1 VKQRAWQGVSASV
14 EEREE
19 IQPWPCHADAERD
32 RRDDCQ
38 VGPVSS
44 MSPQSFAFACVRSV
58 HTQARPEDR
67 DVTEMITDV

>member
-1 VKQRAWQGVSASV
+1 MKQRAWQGVSASV

-19 IQPWPCHADAERD
+19 IQPCHADAERD

-44 MSPQSFAFACVRSV
+44 LSPQSFAFACVRSV